1 MVSNPENSYHRGR
14 SRREKEASAE
24 CMALATCDFLG
35 DSVSLWWILH
45 LTMLNLLSY
54 NRAQMITVSKEDYLK
69 AILEAESEGETVIS
83 ATLAHWL
90 SVSPPAVTMALRRLK
105 KDSLVRVQGDGH
117 VGLTP
122 AGRKIA
128 RKLTLRHH
136 LIERMLSEMFGM
148 EWYKVH
154 DEAERLEH
162 AVSRDFEAKLLR
174 KLGRGGACPHGNLSE
189 LESPASRRRRG
200 LLLLAHAEPAKHYVV
215 SGIYE
220 RDRQLLE
227 FLEGRGV
234 RPGARLQVSGRNYDQ
249 TLSLHTDAGAVSLG
263 RMAAERVWVIAEAG
277 PGKPISSS
285 RRERKVLVHN
295 SPK

>member
-1 MVSNPENSYHRGR
+1 
-14 SRREKEASAE
+14 
-24 CMALATCDFLG
+24 MA
-35 DSVSLWWILH
+35 
-45 LTMLNLLSY
+45 
-54 NRAQMITVSKEDYLK
+54 QKMITVSKEDYLK

-105 KDSLVRVQGDGH
+105 RDRLVRVQTKGQ
-117 VGLTP
+117 VRLTA

-128 RKLTLRHH
+128 RHLALRHH

-162 AVSRDFEAKLLR
+162 AVSRDFEAKLLA

-200 LLLLAHAEPAKHYVV
+200 LLRLAEAEPGRSYVV

-220 RDRQLLE
+220 RDRRLLE
-227 FLEGRGV
+227 FLEARGI
-234 RPGARLQVSGRNYDQ
+234 RPKARLAVVGRNYDQ
-249 TLSLHTDAGAVSLG
+249 TLTLDTDVGTIALG
-263 RMAAERVWVIAEAG
+263 GTAAEKVWVNQ
-277 PGKPISSS
+277 
-285 RRERKVLVHN
+285 R
-295 SPK
+295 